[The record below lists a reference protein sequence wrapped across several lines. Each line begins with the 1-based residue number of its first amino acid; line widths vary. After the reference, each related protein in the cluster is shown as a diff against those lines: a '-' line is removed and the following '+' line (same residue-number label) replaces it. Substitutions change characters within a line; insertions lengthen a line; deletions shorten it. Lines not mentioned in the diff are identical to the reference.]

1 MLLGLAAPRILV
13 LRSHARIQRV
23 LSANPEL
30 RTVARALSP
39 ALDFRGNSSEC
50 RCDGM
55 NFPSLQCVCQ
65 WYRGLVVIWRA
76 THGGSRRSGGK
87 WGRLMGLLQSGVDR
101 PGPVTLSLSAKQTTQ
116 SRRSRPRPHLAGSKD
131 QSACEMLVRL
141 FPINFGGKEEGEEE
155 GKKRRIG
162 PCYCNRYNLL
172 LK

>member
-23 LSANPEL
+23 LSANPEP

-55 NFPSLQCVCQ
+55 ISPHPHNVFANGIEASWLFGEQHMVALAV
-65 WYRGLVVIWRA
+65 R
-76 THGGSRRSGGK
+76 GGK
-87 WGRLMGLLQSGVDR
+87 RGRLMGLLHSGVDR
-101 PGPVTLSLSAKQTTQ
+101 PGPVTLSLSAKQTAQ

-131 QSACEMLVRL
+131 QSACEMRVRL
-141 FPINFGGKEEGEEE
+141 FPINFRGKEEGEEE
-155 GKKRRIG
+155 GKKKKDWTM
-162 PCYCNRYNLL
+162 LL
-172 LK
+172 